1 MISYILLLI
10 SIILFSTIFHNS
22 WNMFS
27 LKRPDD
33 EERTRSMHD
42 KALKMFWFSLIIL
55 IGIVYWG
62 WTLKGNMFLVWS
74 AIIFIISFFV
84 ERREF
89 NWKYFQIKGSWDNGI
104 KIFLNS
110 IRIVGVIVFF
120 VWYLYYQ

>member
-10 SIILFSTIFHNS
+10 SIIIFSTIFYS
-22 WNMFS
+22 SLNMLS

-33 EERTRSMHD
+33 EERTRDMHN
-42 KALKMFWFSLIIL
+42 KALKMSLFFLIII
-55 IGIVYWG
+55 IGFVYWG

-74 AIIFIISFFV
+74 AIIFVINFFV

-89 NWKYFQIKGSWDNGI
+89 NWKYFQMKGSWDNGI

-110 IRIVGVIVFF
+110 IRIIGVIGFF
-120 VWYLYYQ
+120 VWYFY